1 MTVEAARRNN
11 IWTGV
16 CGEMAGDPIM
26 VPLLLGLGVDELSV
40 APPHV
45 PQIKYLLRRLKLS
58 EAKEL
63 ADFALTCENG
73 AEVLRR
79 SEALV
84 RQVAPSLFET
94 L

>member
-1 MTVEAARRNN
+1 
-11 IWTGV
+11 
-16 CGEMAGDPIM
+16 
-26 VPLLLGLGVDELSV
+26 LSV